1 MNDSVWNIIS
11 ITTSSNNLYDQP
23 PNGFPSPDGSP
34 PSGSPPGG
42 GSPPPGD
49 SGNSNTAAVITDIER
64 NVALYGYILLFLF
77 GFFGHINSII
87 IFLRRTLRSVS
98 TSCLFIC
105 VSISDITYLLVCIYD
120 FLYTGLA
127 LTPIDTAT
135 NSNLSNVLCRFRS
148 FIKSVAMCTS
158 AWLLLAIVIDRWLRI
173 RFPFQVKKLCSRK
186 RILIGSLIVLIFA
199 IILNSHLLL
208 PSLGTLSG
216 SDICGPITTSTYS
229 FFFRQV
235 WGILFTCLQTVLPTI
250 ALLIVTID
258 MFRRLLLRQKQKLNR
273 GNRRRTFVWGILF
286 TCLQTV
292 LPTIALLIVTIDMF
306 RRLLLRQ
313 KQKLNRGNRRRTF
326 VDRQMLIIMLTS
338 ILLFF
343 TTQIPLSLFNILLS
357 PVLQSRLTQT
367 QALELT
373 SIFNFIASI
382 NFGTTFYVHCLTSG
396 LFRKEFY
403 NIKNCNR
410 RHRVGVITRVLG
422 VEATQTQGVYVQKNR
437 NQHECS
443 VNSLH

>member
-23 PNGFPSPDGSP
+23 PYGFPSPDGSP

-49 SGNSNTAAVITDIER
+49 SGSGNTAAVITDLER

-135 NSNLSNVLCRFRS
+135 NSNLSNALCRFRS

-229 FFFRQV
+229 FFFRQ
-235 WGILFTCLQTVLPTI
+235 
-250 ALLIVTID
+250 
-258 MFRRLLLRQKQKLNR
+258 
-273 GNRRRTFVWGILF
+273 VWGILF